1 MVSVRD
7 LDVRRVVLSLPPG
20 HVNALQDLS
29 TYTPTRP
36 SYSSSSSSSSPFS
49 RLLFHPQPFSLSLKL
64 APTKTAPP
72 PEGFHGRRLKSGSL
86 PCPRRATPRQ
96 PGLPRFLFSHLLR
109 RLRIRGWYRDFLRR
123 NAQES
128 GFQNVRL
135 PSVHVREN
143 ATKGWSQLV
152 ILKIPSDRND
162 LRKSGQRRSTCNLG
176 RELPVMLREHWEIVR
191 GN

>member
-1 MVSVRD
+1 MVLVRD

-36 SYSSSSSSSSPFS
+36 SYSASSSSSSLFS

-86 PCPRRATPRQ
+86 PCPPSRHPAPTRPPTILIQPPSPPTPNPR
-96 PGLPRFLFSHLLR
+96 LVPRFSSLERPGIGFSKCTVSPSACSRKHDER
-109 RLRIRGWYRDFLRR
+109 VATIRDSKDS
-123 NAQES
+123 S
-128 GFQNVRL
+128 G
-135 PSVHVREN
+135 
-143 ATKGWSQLV
+143 
-152 ILKIPSDRND
+152 
-162 LRKSGQRRSTCNLG
+162 
-176 RELPVMLREHWEIVR
+176 
-191 GN
+191 